1 MATAKTHTDSGQ
13 ENFFRMSIL
22 IVDYALKVV
31 QDILQKELRKKYPN
45 LFDPNTG
52 FLNKVLSDKTVW
64 NLLLGLS
71 PKIFNHH
78 QRNQLYPA
86 GNPSTSVTVGDLD
99 LTLTVLLLRNV
110 TSLNPHPRLNAWDN
124 PSDTDPSTEA
134 TIGRI
139 KRYRNT
145 VYGHANKAAISDHDF
160 RAYFSG
166 LKSNLLVLSSR
177 FTNEDYDTILCEPL
191 DASLLRKYWGVL
203 EEWSNYDEDVKYTI
217 GAGFKRIS
225 EEITQLFDGQSELK
239 KLCLGKDQH
248 EQNTKEI
255 IMACDPWKLAI
266 QKDYESLQQGSSE
279 ATNTVP
285 TCTQDVKDE
294 PSSAQCKTEQPLQQN
309 SVKETTNIP
318 IPPTDEERTDR
329 PCSCQC
335 ESIPSRGYYHLT
347 CHKCLLPYSIV
358 LFILTSFRYIWQQLK
373 HIYQVLRPIPYHVF
387 IYSKL
392 LFVLTPFKYVRHL
405 MKRFYQV
412 SMQLL
417 HPLAQQTRNDMIEPW
432 VSGSNTQRLVYLF
445 HFVGYNLAWIHVLF
459 VMMPGMIFTTIFITL
474 ILSCILGNA
483 TQNRL
488 ITSAYRTFKAIVS
501 PSQKFWGTLFVL
513 CSCVV
518 RFYMLPALINV
529 EFIFV
534 FVLTILLIVILL
546 VEYYMVESVLV
557 SIPKSS
563 LIIMNILDNV
573 CSLVCFFNTPSF
585 LLSYPLLH
593 IVLCSI
599 LISHIDDKLH
609 MYVSLRHLRSQ
620 FTCDSNKI
628 IVWYLLLHILLL
640 MCDKEAVSYPLVA
653 SDQDNRVQIDSLLYY
668 MVTNMT
674 TLWKL
679 AIKKNSTEL
688 MKDMEVSEMMPYL
701 YENNILTDH
710 QHDDIQNATGRETR
724 GKILLGY
731 ILRKDPALD
740 PFGHFI
746 CALQCTN
753 QNHLAESLTNS
764 YNWLEQEGYGNMDVP
779 EEILN
784 DPCICNFESA
794 PTLSV

>member
-1 MATAKTHTDSGQ
+1 
-13 ENFFRMSIL
+13 
-22 IVDYALKVV
+22 
-31 QDILQKELRKKYPN
+31 
-45 LFDPNTG
+45 
-52 FLNKVLSDKTVW
+52 
-64 NLLLGLS
+64 
-71 PKIFNHH
+71 
-78 QRNQLYPA
+78 
-86 GNPSTSVTVGDLD
+86 
-99 LTLTVLLLRNV
+99 
-110 TSLNPHPRLNAWDN
+110 
-124 PSDTDPSTEA
+124 
-134 TIGRI
+134 
-139 KRYRNT
+139 
-145 VYGHANKAAISDHDF
+145 
-160 RAYFSG
+160 
-166 LKSNLLVLSSR
+166 
-177 FTNEDYDTILCEPL
+177 
-191 DASLLRKYWGVL
+191 
-203 EEWSNYDEDVKYTI
+203 
-217 GAGFKRIS
+217 
-225 EEITQLFDGQSELK
+225 LFDGQSELK

-329 PCSCQC
+329 PCSCQ
-335 ESIPSRGYYHLT
+335 L
-347 CHKCLLPYSIV
+347 
-358 LFILTSFRYIWQQLK
+358 
-373 HIYQVLRPIPYHVF
+373 
-387 IYSKL
+387 
-392 LFVLTPFKYVRHL
+392 
-405 MKRFYQV
+405 
-412 SMQLL
+412 
-417 HPLAQQTRNDMIEPW
+417 
-432 VSGSNTQRLVYLF
+432 
-445 HFVGYNLAWIHVLF
+445 
-459 VMMPGMIFTTIFITL
+459 
-474 ILSCILGNA
+474 
-483 TQNRL
+483 
-488 ITSAYRTFKAIVS
+488 
-501 PSQKFWGTLFVL
+501 
-513 CSCVV
+513 
-518 RFYMLPALINV
+518 
-529 EFIFV
+529 
-534 FVLTILLIVILL
+534 
-546 VEYYMVESVLV
+546 EYYMVESVLV

-573 CSLVCFFNTPSF
+573 CS
-585 LLSYPLLH
+585 
-593 IVLCSI
+593 
-599 LISHIDDKLH
+599 
-609 MYVSLRHLRSQ
+609 
-620 FTCDSNKI
+620 
-628 IVWYLLLHILLL
+628 LL